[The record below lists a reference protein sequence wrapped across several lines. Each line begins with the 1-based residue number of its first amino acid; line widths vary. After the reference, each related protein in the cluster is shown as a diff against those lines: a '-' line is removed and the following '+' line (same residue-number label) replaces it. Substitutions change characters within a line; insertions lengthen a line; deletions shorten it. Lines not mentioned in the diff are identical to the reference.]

1 MSENNTT
8 SGGPKLTLTPQA
20 VESKALE
27 DAVTALDELNA
38 LKQPDAPDAA
48 EAVAQL
54 DSQLT
59 QEEMAQVTEFA
70 SQIDLTNTDHVM
82 MYGAD
87 AQKKISAFSD
97 SVLANVK
104 TDNTGDVGNMLTKLI
119 SELKGFETA
128 AEKPTGLK
136 GLFYNAKAHLATVQA
151 KYDDVAANVENI
163 AASLEQHQVQLLK
176 DVAMFN
182 KMYEMNLEYFHE
194 LTMYIVAGEKRL
206 QEVRD
211 TDLKALQDAAKASG
225 DPMDAQKAQ
234 DLSAQCDRF
243 EKKLYDLK
251 LTRQI
256 SLQMAPQIRLL
267 QNNNALLVERIQSTL
282 VNTLPLWKNQM
293 VLALGL
299 EHSKQAMAAQKAVTD
314 MTNELLRKNAE
325 TLKQG
330 TLETARESERGIVD
344 LETLVATNQ
353 SLIDTINEVMQIQKD
368 GRQKRLEAER
378 TLAQMEQ
385 DLKTKLLDM

>member
-1 MSENNTT
+1 MSEKFSTG
-8 SGGPKLTLTPQA
+8 SAPKLTLNPQA
-20 VESKALE
+20 VEAKALE
-27 DAVTALDELNA
+27 DAVSALDELNA
-38 LKQPDAPDAA
+38 MPQPAAPDAK
-48 EAVAQL
+48 EAVSQL
-54 DSQLT
+54 DSQLSDDEL
-59 QEEMAQVTEFA
+59 QQVNEFA

-97 SVLANVK
+97 SVLANVR

-119 SELKGFETA
+119 SELKGFENA

-151 KYDDVAANVENI
+151 KYDDVAANVETI

-206 QEVRD
+206 QQVRD

-234 DLSAQCDRF
+234 DLAAQCDRF

-282 VNTLPLWKNQM
+282 VNTLPEGRDGYDQRSAQEERRNPEAGHHRDRPGIRARHRGPGDPGGHQPEPDRYHQRGYADPEGRPPEAPGSRAHPGPDGAGPQDQASEH
-293 VLALGL
+293 VIQRPRSGGPGL
-299 EHSKQAMAAQKAVTD
+299 PRS
-314 MTNELLRKNAE
+314 
-325 TLKQG
+325 G
-330 TLETARESERGIVD
+330 TVP
-344 LETLVATNQ
+344 VF
-353 SLIDTINEVMQIQKD
+353 
-368 GRQKRLEAER
+368 
-378 TLAQMEQ
+378 
-385 DLKTKLLDM
+385 